1 MTVCSNCKAPNR
13 TGARFCKNCGTSLPT
28 QRLSTVP
35 LDEAAIP
42 STPAKSPYA
51 TVKLEEAAAT
61 ARTNT
66 RPLPP
71 AQVLAQRLA
80 PRPLG
85 AVFGDY
91 FVADRLVYS
100 DERQNRYVV
109 SQPGVPTE
117 IMIHACP
124 NPVCRA
130 VFAPTTD
137 GAIRFC
143 TDCNTP
149 LGDNAPTLILIETQS
164 QLYPHIQDVIGL
176 FMAQSSIRPPLA
188 AFSEELAGSSRHCT
202 VLPEVLAL
210 TSRSEPSL
218 VLKWGKELALGL
230 NYLHANGLSF
240 KGQINDNSIGLEG
253 DRPVWVNFAESTY
266 APENIGLAQSDDV
279 RALAF
284 LLFKWMTGI
293 TLLKAQSAYDPN
305 LSPSV
310 NNFFKQAANSPGFTS
325 GEELALAIDQV
336 LAEAVVR
343 QPVDY
348 RLGRRTDVGRQ
359 RTLNEDS
366 LLTLEMD
373 RIMQSQNR
381 PLGVYLVADGMGGH
395 AAGEVASGMI
405 VNTITQKASTE
416 LFQTLSQSVSDQD
429 RIQWLQEA
437 VLAANQAVFEKRK
450 AAGTDMGSTLVAAV
464 MDGNKAFVTNVGDS
478 RAYHINA
485 QKIEQLSVDHSLV
498 QRLIAT
504 NQITPQ
510 EARHHPQRNVIY
522 RTIGDKPKVEVDVSP
537 HTFAVGDRLL
547 LCSDGMSGMVEDEQ
561 IHKIVMESPTPQA
574 ACDKLIEAA
583 NAAGGDD
590 NITVVIVEL
599 VQA

>member
-1 MTVCSNCKAPNR
+1 MTVCPNCNAQNR
-13 TGARFCKNCGTSLPT
+13 TGARFCKSCGTSLPT
-28 QRLSTVP
+28 PSLSTVP
-35 LDEAAIP
+35 LDEEAIRL
-42 STPAKSPYA
+42 AKPPEPVQSPYA
-51 TVKLEEAAAT
+51 TVKLEEAAT
-61 ARTNT
+61 KVRTNT

-71 AQVLAQRLA
+71 PQPLT

-85 AVFGDY
+85 AVFGNY

-109 SQPGVPTE
+109 SQPGVPAE
-117 IMIHACP
+117 VSIHACP

-130 VFAPTTD
+130 VFTPTTD

-149 LGDNAPTLILIETQS
+149 LGDNAPTLILIETQAP
-164 QLYPHIQDVIGL
+164 LYPHIQDVIGL

-188 AFSEELAGSSRHCT
+188 AFSEELAGSTRHCT
-202 VLPEVLAL
+202 ILPEIMAL
-210 TSRSEPSL
+210 TSRPEPSV
-218 VLKWGKELALGL
+218 VLKWGKDLALAL

-240 KGQINDNSIGLEG
+240 KGQINENSFGLEG
-253 DRPVWVNFAESTY
+253 DRPVWVNFAESIY
-266 APENIGLAQSDDV
+266 APDLSGQAQPDDV
-279 RALAF
+279 RALAS
-284 LLFKWMTGI
+284 LLFKWLTGK
-293 TLLKAQSAYDPN
+293 TQPGYDSN
-305 LSPSV
+305 LSPAV
-310 NNFFKQAANSPGFTS
+310 NSFFTQATNLPGFTS

-336 LAEAVVR
+336 LAEAAVG

-373 RIMQSQNR
+373 RILQSQSR

-395 AAGEVASGMI
+395 AAGEIASGMI
-405 VNTITQKASTE
+405 VNAISQKASTE
-416 LFQTLSQSVSDQD
+416 LFQTLSQSVPDQD
-429 RIQWLQEA
+429 RVQWLQGA

-464 MDGNKAFVTNVGDS
+464 LDGNKAFVTNVGDS
-478 RAYHINA
+478 RAYRINA
-485 QKIEQLSVDHSLV
+485 QKIEQLSTDHSLV

-522 RTIGDKPKVEVDVSP
+522 RTVGDKPNVEVDVVT

-547 LCSDGMSGMVEDEQ
+547 LCSDGMSGMVEDDQ
-561 IHKIVMESPTPQA
+561 IHKIVMESSTPQA
-574 ACDKLIEAA
+574 ACDKLVEAA

-590 NITVVIVEL
+590 NITVVVVEL
-599 VQA
+599 VQP